1 MQLVLGDG
9 SILEIVFNPTS
20 NIHSYSASASH
31 QIRMNQAHNCSRSV
45 SQQKVFFAL
54 SDWHFWELFLPLGFL
69 TCGYRPSPQAYSWL
83 VSISKESCPHDFVER
98 RALILFL
105 ITDVQPFQVNS
116 SGGWHIDSLDAAI
129 WNDSTSP
136 SKRKTTWFAYEIIWN
151 RVCYP
156 LKAALHG
163 FRFKERCVLHYLV
176 RYNPANCA
184 GEFYIRMVLRQRWK
198 QTAEGS
204 EGNLK

>member
-1 MQLVLGDG
+1 MTSLG
-9 SILEIVFNPTS
+9 IVPDFGVPDLRLQTQS
-20 NIHSYSASASH
+20 TGI
-31 QIRMNQAHNCSRSV
+31 
-45 SQQKVFFAL
+45 F
-54 SDWHFWELFLPLGFL
+54 
-69 TCGYRPSPQAYSWL
+69 WL
-83 VSISKESCPHDFVER
+83 VSIPKKSCPHDFVER

-136 SKRKTTWFAYEIIWN
+136 SKRKTARFAYETIWN

-163 FRFKERCVLHYLV
+163 FRFKKKVPPPLPPAIQPSELRWRILHIHGVATEVETNSWRVGRQFKVTSAQVTQKGSLV
-176 RYNPANCA
+176 RELSSYF
-184 GEFYIRMVLRQRWK
+184 GEI
-198 QTAEGS
+198 
-204 EGNLK
+204 